1 MARPDDAV
9 AFVVPVYNK
18 ARWLPRV
25 LDRIAAQ
32 RGSFSREYIFV
43 DDGSTDGSLSVL
55 KRHTAC
61 WRNVTIIEQANHGP
75 AHATNRGIERATAPF
90 IKLCDADDLLSDDAT
105 AVLLDAL
112 RREERPVLAYGG
124 GEDFDDAADIVLN
137 APLADAPLAVTRKPL
152 KSAFKSNP
160 FRPAQVLVRTAAAR
174 DCGGCDERLPFAQDY
189 TLALRLAGHG
199 PFLRVG
205 ATVAFFPRDVPGR
218 LSADTP
224 RELRDST
231 TALARFVSDRP
242 QLPWRYKQFACRRA
256 ASRCRRI
263 AARSGAGTEEVRR
276 RTALYLRSRLPI
288 LRNHAAFIERCA
300 EVIAAGA
307 REAEPSARRR
317 LSALVVARNEQA
329 QLADCLDTLHFADEI
344 VVVLD
349 RCTDGSRAI
358 AERYS
363 RTIVEG
369 AWPLEGPR
377 RHAGIDACTGDWI
390 LEVDADERVPEVL
403 AREIRETIR
412 DAAPGYFMVPFE
424 NFVGERLVRHGWGGV
439 WGVTET
445 ARLFTPGAKQ
455 WGDQRIHPR
464 VALQGPER
472 RLQAAMH
479 HRVDRDLADMVERL
493 QRYTDAHAADL
504 RETGAPL
511 PPLIWTLRRSL
522 SRFLKCY
529 VSRRGYREGRW
540 GFAIALMAALYPLL
554 SHLKAELDGRAAG
567 EQAPPAGQG
576 PT

>member
-25 LDRIAAQ
+25 LDQIAAQ
-32 RGSFSREYIFV
+32 RGSFAREYIFV

-55 KRHTAC
+55 KRHTAG
-61 WRNVTIIEQANHGP
+61 WHDVTIIEQANHGP

-90 IKLCDADDLLSDDAT
+90 IKLCDADDLLVDDGT

-112 RREERPVLAYGG
+112 RRDERPVLAYGG
-124 GEDFDDAADIVLN
+124 GEDFDDEADIVLN
-137 APLADAPLAVTRKPL
+137 APLAGAPTAVIARPL
-152 KSAFKSNP
+152 
-160 FRPAQVLVRTAAAR
+160 RPALRRKFFGPAQCLIRTAAVR
-174 DCGGCDERLPFAQDY
+174 DCGGCDERIPFAQDY
-189 TLALRLAGHG
+189 TLALRLAGQG

-218 LSADTP
+218 LSANTP

-231 TALARFVSDRP
+231 TTLARFVADRP
-242 QLPWRYKQFACRRA
+242 QLPWRHKQFACRRA
-256 ASRCRRI
+256 AGRGRRF
-263 AARSGAGTEEVRR
+263 AARSGVGAGALRR
-276 RTALYLRSRLPI
+276 GNVLYWRSRLPI
-288 LRNHAAFIERCA
+288 LRDHSVFIERCA
-300 EVIAAGA
+300 EVIATST
-307 REAEPSARRR
+307 RKHETRTRPR
-317 LSALVVARNEQA
+317 LSALVVARNEES
-329 QLADCLDTLHFADEI
+329 QLAGCLETLRFADEI

-369 AWPLEGPR
+369 AWQLEGPR

-390 LEVDADERVPEVL
+390 LEVDADERVPEAL

-439 WGVTET
+439 WGVTKT

-464 VALQGPER
+464 VTLQGPER
-472 RLQAAMH
+472 RLKAAMH
-479 HRVDRDLADMVERL
+479 HHVDRDLADMVARL
-493 QRYTDAHAADL
+493 QHYTDAHAADL
-504 RETGAPL
+504 RESGAHL
-511 PPLIWTLRRSL
+511 PPLIWTLRRAL

-529 VSRRGYREGRW
+529 VSRRGYREGRL

-554 SHLKAELDGRAAG
+554 SHLKAERDGRSA
-567 EQAPPAGQG
+567 EERTPPAGQG

>member
-1 MARPDDAV
+1 MSRTPDPPGRPHDAV

-18 ARWLPRV
+18 ERWLPGV
-25 LDRIAAQ
+25 LDQIAAQ
-32 RGSFSREYIFV
+32 RGSFAREYIFV

-55 KRHTAC
+55 KRHTAG
-61 WRNVTIIEQANHGP
+61 WRNLTIIEQANHGP

-90 IKLCDADDLLSDDAT
+90 IKLCDADDLLADDAT
-105 AVLLDAL
+105 AILLDAL
-112 RREERPVLAYGG
+112 RRDEGPVLAYGG
-124 GEDFDDAADIVLN
+124 GEDFNDESDIVLN
-137 APLADAPLAVTRKPL
+137 APLAGAATAVIARPLRPALRHNL
-152 KSAFKSNP
+152 
-160 FRPAQVLVRTAAAR
+160 FRPARCLIRTAAAI
-174 DCGGCDERLPFAQDY
+174 DCGGCDERIPFAQDY
-189 TLALRLAGHG
+189 TLALRLAGQG
-199 PFLRVG
+199 PFLRVA

-218 LSADTP
+218 LSADTS

-231 TALARFVSDRP
+231 TALARFVAERP
-242 QLPWRYKQFACRRA
+242 ALAWRHRQLACRRA
-256 ASRCRRI
+256 ASRCRRF
-263 AARSGAGTEEVRR
+263 AARGGARTDEVRR
-276 RTALYLRSRLPI
+276 GTALYLRSHLPI

-300 EVIAAGA
+300 EIIATSA
-307 REAEPSARRR
+307 REHETRARPR

-329 QLADCLDTLHFADEI
+329 QLAACLETLRFADEI

-349 RCTDGSRAI
+349 RCTDDSRAI

-390 LEVDADERVPEVL
+390 LEVDADERVSESL
-403 AREIRETIR
+403 AREIRDTIR
-412 DAAPGYFMVPFE
+412 DAAPGYFMVPFD
-424 NFVGERLVRHGWGGV
+424 NFVGEGLARHGWGGV
-439 WGVTET
+439 WGVTKT

-472 RLQAAMH
+472 RLKVAMH
-479 HRVDRDLADMVERL
+479 HYIDRDLADMVERL
-493 QRYTDAHAADL
+493 QRYTDAHAADP
-504 RETGAPL
+504 RDSGASL

-540 GFAIALMAALYPLL
+540 GFAIALMAALYPLI
-554 SHLKAELDGRAAG
+554 SHLKAELDEDRDF
-567 EQAPPAGQG
+567 
-576 PT
+576 

>member
-1 MARPDDAV
+1 MVRPNDAV

-25 LDRIAAQ
+25 LDQIAAQ
-32 RGSFSREYIFV
+32 RGSFAREYIFV
-43 DDGSTDGSLSVL
+43 DDGSTDGSLSAL
-55 KRHTAC
+55 KRHTAGWC
-61 WRNVTIIEQANHGP
+61 NVTIIEQANHGP
-75 AHATNRGIERATAPF
+75 AHATNRGIKRATAPF
-90 IKLCDADDLLSDDAT
+90 IKLCDADDLLADDAT

-112 RREERPVLAYGG
+112 RRDERPVLAYGG
-124 GEDFDDAADIVLN
+124 GEDFDDEADIVLN
-137 APLADAPLAVTRKPL
+137 APLAGAPTAVIARPL
-152 KSAFKSNP
+152 RPALRHNL
-160 FRPAQVLVRTAAAR
+160 FRPAQCLVRTAVAR
-174 DCGGCDERLPFAQDY
+174 DCGGCDEGIPFGQDY
-189 TLALRLAGHG
+189 TLALRLAGQG

-218 LSADTP
+218 LSADTS

-231 TALARFVSDRP
+231 TALARFVADRP
-242 QLPWRYKQFACRRA
+242 RLPWRHKQFACRRA
-256 ASRCRRI
+256 ASRCRRF
-263 AARSGAGTEEVRR
+263 ATRGGARTDEVRR
-276 RTALYLRSRLPI
+276 GTALYLRSRLPI
-288 LRNHAAFIERCA
+288 LRDHSAFIERCA
-300 EVIAAGA
+300 EVIATSAGPHKTEV
-307 REAEPSARRR
+307 RPR
-317 LSALVVARNEQA
+317 LSALVVARNEQE
-329 QLADCLDTLHFADEI
+329 QLAACLETLRFADEI

-390 LEVDADERVPEVL
+390 LEVDADERVPEAL
-403 AREIRETIR
+403 AREIRDTIR

-439 WGVTET
+439 WGVTKT

-455 WGDQRIHPR
+455 WCDQRIHPR
-464 VALQGPER
+464 VALRGPER
-472 RLQAAMH
+472 RLKAAMH
-479 HRVDRDLADMVERL
+479 HYVDRDLADMVERL

-504 RETGAPL
+504 RESGARL
-511 PPLIWTLRRSL
+511 PPLVWTLRRSL

-529 VSRRGYREGRW
+529 VSRRGYLEGRW

-554 SHLKAELDGRAAG
+554 SHLKAELDGRVA
-567 EQAPPAGQG
+567 EERVPPAGQG

>member
-1 MARPDDAV
+1 MARSDHAV

-25 LDRIAAQ
+25 LEQIAAQ
-32 RGSFSREYIFV
+32 RGSFAREYIFV

-55 KRHTAC
+55 KRHTAG
-61 WRNVTIIEQANHGP
+61 WRNVTIVEQANHGP
-75 AHATNRGIERATAPF
+75 AHATNRGIERAMAPF
-90 IKLCDADDLLSDDAT
+90 IKLCDADDLLADDAT
-105 AVLLDAL
+105 VVLLDAL
-112 RREERPVLAYGG
+112 RRDERPILAYGG
-124 GEDFDDAADIVLN
+124 GEVFDDEVDIVLN
-137 APLADAPLAVTRKPL
+137 ASLTGAPAAVIARPL
-152 KSAFKSNP
+152 
-160 FRPAQVLVRTAAAR
+160 RPALKHKFFGPAQCLIRTAAAR
-174 DCGGCDERLPFAQDY
+174 DCGGCDERIPFAQDY
-189 TLALRLAGHG
+189 TLALRLAGQG

-205 ATVAFFPRDVPGR
+205 ATVAFFPRDVPCR

-231 TALARFVSDRP
+231 ATLARFVEDRP
-242 QLPWRYKQFACRRA
+242 QLPWRHKLFACRRA
-256 ASRCRRI
+256 AGRCRRF
-263 AARSGAGTEEVRR
+263 AARSGAGAGSLRR
-276 RTALYLRSRLPI
+276 GNALYRRSRLPI

-300 EVIAAGA
+300 EVIATSAGT
-307 REAEPSARRR
+307 RTTQSRPR
-317 LSALVVARNEQA
+317 LSALVVARNEEG
-329 QLADCLDTLHFADEI
+329 QLAACLETLRFADEI

-390 LEVDADERVPEVL
+390 LEVDADERVPETL

-439 WGVTET
+439 WGVTKT

-472 RLQAAMH
+472 RLKAAMYH
-479 HRVDRDLADMVERL
+479 YVDRDLADMVERL

-504 RETGAPL
+504 RESDAPL
-511 PPLIWTLRRSL
+511 PPLIWTLRRAL

-529 VSRRGYREGRW
+529 VSRRGYREGRL
-540 GFAIALMAALYPLL
+540 GVVIALMAALYPLL
-554 SHLKAELDGRAAG
+554 SHLKAELDGRFA
-567 EQAPPAGQG
+567 EERAPPVGQG